1 MMRQFYSCLLV
12 SALSALPAAAQV
24 AGSPSTGA
32 TGLRTSTFDGSGQAM
47 DSTGGQVLPP
57 AGGAAP
63 SATGSLPAVN
73 PTQAQVYSLIGGTE
87 EAGSAGLVGTG
98 RQSQTR
104 PFSDRVN
111 AVRRVSA
118 NGGQGGALGNDVFDG
133 ETTYDAPLGLRVGTF
148 TVVPQL
154 TVSGGWSDNAA
165 GSSSGR
171 ANALY
176 SVAPDLQIRS
186 DWSRH
191 QLDVSLRGSYAAYPG
206 SNVRSE
212 PSIDTRAALR
222 LDAGDS
228 TQINSSLGHSYSR
241 EDTSTAENPNGEG
254 DVNVVNASLG
264 VTREAGILAATLRGD
279 VARTMYSEGQS
290 GTDRSGRDN
299 TLYSATLRLDAR
311 TGAML
316 QPFAEVTAL
325 RRAFDEDCAAPCIRR
340 DAKGYALRSG
350 VTIAAGPK
358 LAGEVAAGWR
368 VERLD
373 SRQLQ
378 DLAGLTV
385 DGSLVWSPT
394 RLTTVTAGLTTTLSP
409 SDLAGSSG
417 SILYSADLRVSH
429 ALSERLVAQAGAGYA
444 RRHYQGVG
452 IEEATTSALAGAT
465 YALTRNV
472 ALTGTYTYRTF
483 DSSIAR
489 ADYDENRIQAGVR
502 IRR

>member
-1 MMRQFYSCLLV
+1 M
-12 SALSALPAAAQV
+12 
-24 AGSPSTGA
+24 
-32 TGLRTSTFDGSGQAM
+32 
-47 DSTGGQVLPP
+47 
-57 AGGAAP
+57 
-63 SATGSLPAVN
+63 
-73 PTQAQVYSLIGGTE
+73 
-87 EAGSAGLVGTG
+87 
-98 RQSQTR
+98 
-104 PFSDRVN
+104 
-111 AVRRVSA
+111 
-118 NGGQGGALGNDVFDG
+118 FDG

-154 TVSGGWSDNAA
+154 TVSGAGRTMRPALQAGVPTRSILLHPICRSARTGPGISWMYRCAA
-165 GSSSGR
+165 
-171 ANALY
+171 
-176 SVAPDLQIRS
+176 P
-186 DWSRH
+186 
-191 QLDVSLRGSYAAYPG
+191 YAAYPG
-206 SNVRSE
+206 SSVQSQ

-264 VTREAGILAATLRGD
+264 VTREAGIVAATLRGD

-290 GTDRSGRDN
+290 REGRSGRDN

-316 QPFAEVTAL
+316 QPFAEVTGL
-325 RRAFDEDCAAPCIRR
+325 RRSFDEDCAAPCIRR
-340 DAKGYALRSG
+340 DASGYALRSG

-378 DLAGLTV
+378 DLAGLTI

-444 RRHYQGVG
+444 RRHYQGW
-452 IEEATTSALAGAT
+452 ALK
-465 YALTRNV
+465 RPPP
-472 ALTGTYTYRTF
+472 
-483 DSSIAR
+483 AR
-489 ADYDENRIQAGVR
+489 WREQPMP
-502 IRR
+502 

>member
-1 MMRQFYSCLLV
+1 MMRQFLSCLLM
-12 SALSALPAAAQV
+12 SAFCALPAAAQV
-24 AGSPSTGA
+24 TGA
-32 TGLRTSTFDGSGQAM
+32 APETAEGLRTGTFEGNAATPANPS
-47 DSTGGQVLPP
+47 GQVLPS
-57 AGGAAP
+57 AGGDEPAA
-63 SATGSLPAVN
+63 TNSLPASN
-73 PTQAQVYSLIGGTE
+73 PTQAQVYSLTSVTGDADIP
-87 EAGSAGLVGTG
+87 GLVGTG

-118 NGGQGGALGNDVFDG
+118 NGGQGGALGDDVFDG
-133 ETTYDAPLGLRVGTF
+133 ETSYDAPLGLRVGTF
-148 TVVPQL
+148 TVVPQI
-154 TVSGGWSDNAA
+154 TVTGGWSDNAA
-165 GSSSGR
+165 GSASGGG
-171 ANALY
+171 NSLY
-176 SVAPDLQIRS
+176 SIAPDLQIRS
-186 DWSRH
+186 DWARH

-206 SNVRSE
+206 SGVQSE
-212 PSIDTRAALR
+212 PSIDSTAALR

-228 TQINSSLGHSYSR
+228 TQINTSLGHSYSR

-254 DVNVVNASLG
+254 DVNVITGSLG
-264 VTREAGILAATLRGD
+264 VTREAGILAATLRGG
-279 VARTMYSEGQS
+279 VARTMYSEDQDGA
-290 GTDRSGRDN
+290 DRSGRNN

-311 TGAML
+311 TGAIL
-316 QPFAEVTAL
+316 QPFAEVTGL
-325 RRAFDEDCAAPCIRR
+325 RRAYDEDCAAPCIRR
-340 DAKGYALRSG
+340 DATGYALRSG

-358 LAGEVAAGWR
+358 LAGELAGGWR

-373 SRQLQ
+373 SGQLK

-444 RRHYQGVG
+444 LRHYEGVG
-452 IEEATTSALAGAT
+452 IDEATTSALAGAT

-483 DSSIAR
+483 DSSIAG